1 MGATV
6 SLTTAEARTAP
17 PAALRLTTT
26 VAKEYVHRDSV
37 AEVFLTGCDTQ
48 DGVNFSLTGQWP
60 RAHTMFRSL
69 DGASH
74 DPLQVAET
82 FRQAGIYVSHV
93 ELGVPLGHKFV
104 MSSITYTTDTTGLR
118 IEAGPTDFDL
128 DTRCTEIVR
137 RRGVASRM
145 AFEFALRRSGR
156 SMAHG
161 TGQISVIPPAVYNRL
176 RQARAAEPAVAAEP
190 YPDRTLL
197 PPSMVG
203 RTFLTDVVLSAVA
216 GSGSGPRWLLTP
228 DLNHPI
234 LFDHKGDHVPGMV
247 LLEAARQAAC
257 AVMAPHSFVPA
268 AAANHFHQYA
278 ELDRPCWI
286 EVTRVEREA
295 HNMVTLEV
303 TGRQDGKDVFTS
315 VLTGPVG

>member
-1 MGATV
+1 M
-6 SLTTAEARTAP
+6 SLTTAEARTAL
-17 PAALRLTTT
+17 PAAPRLTTT

-93 ELGVPLGHKFV
+93 ELGVPLGHNFV
-104 MSSITYTTDTTGLR
+104 MSNITYTTDTASLR
-118 IEAGPTDFDL
+118 IASGPTDFDL

-156 SMAHG
+156 PLAGG

-176 RQARAAEPAVAAEP
+176 RQGRVAQPPVAAEA
-190 YPDRTLL
+190 YPERTLL

-203 RTFLTDVVLSAVA
+203 RTFTTDVVLSDVPGA
-216 GSGSGPRWLLTP
+216 GSGGNPRWLLTP

-257 AVMAPHSFVPA
+257 AVMAPRSFIPA
-268 AAANHFHQYA
+268 AASNDFHQYA
-278 ELDRPCWI
+278 ELDRPCWV
-286 EVTRVEREA
+286 EVTRVSYEA
-295 HNMVTLEV
+295 GNMVTMEV
-303 TGRQDGKDVFTS
+303 VGRQDGKDVFTS
-315 VLTGPVG
+315 VLTGPVD

>member
-1 MGATV
+1 M
-6 SLTTAEARTAP
+6 SLTTAEARTAL
-17 PAALRLTTT
+17 AAAPRLTTT

-37 AEVFLTGCDTQ
+37 AEVFLTGCDTR

-82 FRQAGIYVSHV
+82 FRQAGIYISHV

-156 SMAHG
+156 PMASG

-176 RQARAAEPAVAAEP
+176 RQNRTVQQPSAAAGTA
-190 YPDRTLL
+190 PDRTLL